1 MRTLSSILPTFVFQL
16 LTMKLYYKFKKGNGY
31 VLLIYTHLSNRIEL
45 SPSVICNESDFGDGK
60 KDNPIKKTDAYYD
73 EKNTI
78 LRSFKENVYLVINKI
93 KSEGAEPTTDLV
105 KLGMKQF
112 RRDLL
117 LKKHIETTI
126 EKFPVLYVMKE
137 KYIKSLDKNSTY
149 RSIIYR
155 MKILEDFIK
164 KRGDE
169 LLDFREID
177 VAFYN
182 ELENYLVNKEYS
194 NSTTA
199 KIISQFRQFLNFA
212 LISNYTSK
220 VYMDYRTKL
229 SVGSK
234 NPLTL
239 KPEQI
244 IELKDFKEF
253 DYSSNLLDEEG
264 KPIYLKYY
272 KGWYGKSY
280 MVKDELFETIKD
292 PTTKR
297 AKRDSKG
304 YLVGMETKNT
314 FNHYT
319 TFEII
324 KDLFLFSIATGLRW
338 SDCVKVKVG
347 DKDIKNEEYSIIQ
360 QKTKDI
366 VPIIE
371 NELSRV
377 LYQKYSK
384 GKSVFQYLFPINC
397 KKNDFTRQNY
407 LTKVNEHLKDIG
419 EILKFNNSVNTI
431 KRVGKNP
438 SKNPSV
444 PFYQLMSFHMGRRSH
459 ATILS
464 QLGVD
469 MKSISQQMGHSNMT
483 MTGKY
488 ISKDDEK
495 LKSVFDF
502 LKPNVSN
509 IKNPNST
516 PSPIDDDLKS
526 QLSKLK
532 LMFDEGLLSKEA
544 YDDRV
549 ELMLDKYG
557 FK

>member
-16 LTMKLYYKFKKGNGY
+16 LTMKLYYKFKKGKGY

-45 SPSVICNESDFGDGK
+45 SPSIICNESDFGDGK
-60 KDNPIKKTDAYYD
+60 KDNPIKKTDAYCD

-78 LRSFKENVYLVINKI
+78 LRSFKENVYLIINKI
-93 KSEGAEPTTDLV
+93 KSEGAEPTTELV

-112 RRDLL
+112 KRDLL

-126 EKFPVLYVMKE
+126 EKFPVLYIMKE
-137 KYIKSLDKNSTY
+137 KYIKSLDKNTTY

-182 ELENYLVNKEYS
+182 ELENYLVNLEYS

-212 LISNYTSK
+212 LINNYTSK
-220 VYMDYRTKL
+220 VFKDYRTKL
-229 SVGSK
+229 KIGLK
-234 NPLTL
+234 DPLTL
-239 KPEQI
+239 TPEQI
-244 IELKDFKEF
+244 IELKDFIEF
-253 DYSSNLLDEEG
+253 DYSSNILNDDG
-264 KPIYLKYY
+264 NSIYLKYY
-272 KGWYGKSY
+272 EGWYGKSY
-280 MVKDELFETIKD
+280 LVDDELFETIMD
-292 PTTKR
+292 PISKR
-297 AKRDSKG
+297 AKRDLKG
-304 YLVGMETKNT
+304 QLVGMETKNT
-314 FNHYT
+314 FNYYT
-319 TFEII
+319 TYEIV

-347 DKDIKNEEYSIIQ
+347 DFDIKNRKYSIIQ
-360 QKTKDI
+360 QKTNDL

-371 NELSRV
+371 NELSKQ
-377 LYQKYSK
+377 LYRKYSK

-407 LTKVNEHLKDIG
+407 LTKVNEHLKEIG
-419 EILKFNNSVNTI
+419 KILKFNHSVNTI
-431 KRVGKNP
+431 RRVGKNP
-438 SKNPSV
+438 TKNPSV
-444 PFYQLMSFHMGRRSH
+444 PFYQLISFHMGRRSH

-464 QLGVD
+464 HLGVD
-469 MKSISQQMGHSNMT
+469 MKSISHQMGHSNMT

-488 ISKDDEK
+488 ISKDDKK

-502 LKPNVSN
+502 IKPQSN
-509 IKNPNST
+509 EKELST
-516 PSPIDDDLKS
+516 DVELDLI
-526 QLSKLK
+526 KLK
-532 LMFDEGLLSKEA
+532 NSYEKGIITKEYYTDKVDKLMG
-544 YDDRV
+544 
-549 ELMLDKYG
+549 EL
-557 FK
+557 

>member
-16 LTMKLYYKFKKGNGY
+16 LTMKLYYKFKKGKGY

-212 LISNYTSK
+212 LISNY
-220 VYMDYRTKL
+220 
-229 SVGSK
+229 
-234 NPLTL
+234 
-239 KPEQI
+239 
-244 IELKDFKEF
+244 
-253 DYSSNLLDEEG
+253 
-264 KPIYLKYY
+264 
-272 KGWYGKSY
+272 
-280 MVKDELFETIKD
+280 
-292 PTTKR
+292 
-297 AKRDSKG
+297 
-304 YLVGMETKNT
+304 
-314 FNHYT
+314 
-319 TFEII
+319 
-324 KDLFLFSIATGLRW
+324 
-338 SDCVKVKVG
+338 
-347 DKDIKNEEYSIIQ
+347 
-360 QKTKDI
+360 
-366 VPIIE
+366 
-371 NELSRV
+371 
-377 LYQKYSK
+377 
-384 GKSVFQYLFPINC
+384 
-397 KKNDFTRQNY
+397 
-407 LTKVNEHLKDIG
+407 
-419 EILKFNNSVNTI
+419 
-431 KRVGKNP
+431 
-438 SKNPSV
+438 
-444 PFYQLMSFHMGRRSH
+444 
-459 ATILS
+459 
-464 QLGVD
+464 
-469 MKSISQQMGHSNMT
+469 
-483 MTGKY
+483 
-488 ISKDDEK
+488 
-495 LKSVFDF
+495 
-502 LKPNVSN
+502 
-509 IKNPNST
+509 
-516 PSPIDDDLKS
+516 
-526 QLSKLK
+526 
-532 LMFDEGLLSKEA
+532 
-544 YDDRV
+544 
-549 ELMLDKYG
+549 
-557 FK
+557 